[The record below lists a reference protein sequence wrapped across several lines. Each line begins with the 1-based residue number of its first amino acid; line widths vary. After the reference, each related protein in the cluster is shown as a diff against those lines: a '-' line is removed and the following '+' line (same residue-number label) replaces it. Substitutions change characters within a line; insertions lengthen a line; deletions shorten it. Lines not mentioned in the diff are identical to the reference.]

1 MGGGTSRGRPDDE
14 FNVPASDEPLPPET
28 VGHKPP
34 GYGCAEKTQAALVH
48 ERSMQ
53 PVGREGDGTF
63 DSRDD
68 FRRVP
73 NDEVMVPMLEAFA
86 RVAAQIRAL
95 TSVYLATRVKNI
107 TGDNGEWFVSYLA
120 PGKASGFEEYIM
132 DEDAVLSKPRVF
144 FHVLDWRPNKELVDL
159 FRIVGRERHQQDAII
174 TFLPWLY

>member
-1 MGGGTSRGRPDDE
+1 VGGGTSRGRPDDE

-34 GYGCAEKTQAALVH
+34 GYGCAEETQAALVY

-107 TGDNGEWFVSYLA
+107 TGDNGEWFVSYLV
-120 PGKASGFEEYIM
+120 PGKARALRSILWTRTQYCPNR
-132 DEDAVLSKPRVF
+132 VVF

-159 FRIVGRERHQQDAII
+159 FRFVGRERHQQDAII